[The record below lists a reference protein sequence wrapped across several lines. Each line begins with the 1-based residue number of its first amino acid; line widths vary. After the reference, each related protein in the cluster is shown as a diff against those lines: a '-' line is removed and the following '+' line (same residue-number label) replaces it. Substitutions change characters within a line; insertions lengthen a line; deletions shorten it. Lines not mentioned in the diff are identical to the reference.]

1 MSWMSWMSWA
11 AWEAWAEWAATATAL
26 ASAVGACASGGF
38 GGLGGFGEEAK
49 SRWLREL
56 EREEG
61 VAEED
66 VVGDTRAEIMLREF
80 IFLSPRSH
88 EEKRVPRGF
97 RNPASVCCCVYYD
110 MMYSSVYPIN
120 VVDIVM

>member
-38 GGLGGFGEEAK
+38 GEEEVGEEEEGEEEDEEGEAK
-49 SRWLREL
+49 STWLREL
-56 EREEG
+56 EREG
-61 VAEED
+61 FAEEED
-66 VVGDTRAEIMLREF
+66 VGDTRAEIMLREF

-88 EEKRVPRGF
+88 EEKRVPRGS
-97 RNPASVCCCVYYD
+97 RNPASVMRAVC
-110 MMYSSVYPIN
+110 I
-120 VVDIVM
+120 